1 VLHET
6 RHSAGSNAWLFF
18 WMAAATLL
26 TTSFAHKYAN
36 QAALMAANA
45 SSSRANVVYIQHSAA
60 IGM

>member
-1 VLHET
+1 MKPATVP
-6 RHSAGSNAWLFF
+6 
-18 WMAAATLL
+18 AATLGCFSGWQQPLCSRPVLL
-26 TTSFAHKYAN
+26 TYAN